1 MTSRPPRL
9 PNCRRVETVHSNAYL
24 VATYTQGVIMTATE
38 VPTIQTESSPPY
50 APSPAPRRRRR
61 VLLGAVLA
69 VLAAVA
75 LIAWLLA
82 MSSETQTRP
91 VAPASA
97 VAPPQQAE
105 SAAAQASAGSNAGAV
120 ESSGAY
126 VQFCQNSPV
135 LCSPAPPPA
144 PNAGYVQFCHNS
156 PALCTVAKPN

>member
-1 MTSRPPRL
+1 
-9 PNCRRVETVHSNAYL
+9 
-24 VATYTQGVIMTATE
+24 MTATE
-38 VPTIQTESSPPY
+38 TPTIQTESSPPPA
-50 APSPAPRRRRR
+50 APPAPRRRRR
-61 VLLGAVLA
+61 VLLGAGLA
-69 VLAAVA
+69 VLAVVA

-105 SAAAQASAGSNAGAV
+105 SAAGQASAGSNAGAV
-120 ESSGAY
+120 ESSDSYA
-126 VQFCQNSPV
+126 QFCQNSPV

>member
-1 MTSRPPRL
+1 
-9 PNCRRVETVHSNAYL
+9 
-24 VATYTQGVIMTATE
+24 MTATE

-61 VLLGAVLA
+61 VLLGATLA
-69 VLAAVA
+69 VLAAVP